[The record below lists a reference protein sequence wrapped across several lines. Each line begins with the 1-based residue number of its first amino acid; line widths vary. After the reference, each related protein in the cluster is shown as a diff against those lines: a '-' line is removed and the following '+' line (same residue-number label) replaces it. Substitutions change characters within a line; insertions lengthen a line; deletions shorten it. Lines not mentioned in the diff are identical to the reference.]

1 MGLVLEDAPSA
12 SPSARAALAFEDVSK
27 RFGRS
32 VVALDHVSWSIRP
45 GARACLL
52 GPNGAGKSTS
62 IRLIE
67 GAIVPTSGRVTLLGA
82 EVGSAG
88 YLAARRRTGV
98 VPQGPGMYA
107 DLTVGEYLALARR
120 LYGRGSI
127 DRVLEALR
135 LGPYRAAA
143 LANLSGGYQRRVALA
158 AAILG
163 DPEVLLLDEP
173 TVGLDP
179 VAAFDVVQLL
189 REAMPDRTT
198 LLCTHNLAEAEAL
211 CDEVLIMRGGKV
223 LVHTPLAELRR
234 RARPLVRI
242 AARQPVSVLQSVL
255 RRRGLA
261 TQVDTDGEAVLVAL
275 DEPYDATPGLLRSLL
290 IEGIDVYECRPIRP
304 TLEMLFLD
312 VVRGAA

>member
-1 MGLVLEDAPSA
+1 MLEDAPSA

-82 EVGSAG
+82 EVGSEA

-120 LYGRGSI
+120 LYGRGSV

-135 LGPYRAAA
+135 LGPYRAAI
-143 LANLSGGYQRRVALA
+143 LANLSGGYLRVAR
-158 AAILG
+158 
-163 DPEVLLLDEP
+163 
-173 TVGLDP
+173 
-179 VAAFDVVQLL
+179 
-189 REAMPDRTT
+189 RERTT

-211 CDEVLIMRGGKV
+211 CDEVLIMRSGKV
-223 LVHTPLAELRR
+223 LLHTPLAELRR

-255 RRRGLA
+255 RRRGLS
-261 TQVDTDGEAVLVAL
+261 TQVDSDGEGVLIAL
-275 DEPYDATPGLLRSLL
+275 DEPFDATPSLLRSLL

-312 VVRGAA
+312 VVRGAV